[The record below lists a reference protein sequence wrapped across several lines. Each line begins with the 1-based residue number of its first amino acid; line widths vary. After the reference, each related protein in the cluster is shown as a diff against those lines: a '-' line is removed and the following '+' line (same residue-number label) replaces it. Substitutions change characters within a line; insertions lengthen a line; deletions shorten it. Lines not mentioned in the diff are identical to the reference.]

1 MQFYERLLSS
11 LQRVGGAGSVALG
24 NWWPLQGSRPR
35 RVEASGA
42 SPAVSQAC
50 VFSVTDDDF
59 ATLGIAMR
67 DGRSFAPQDR
77 LGSEPVAVVSE
88 SLARQLWPSDR
99 AVGQRMTIPLDEDG
113 SPVAHLVIGVVSDV
127 RQMHADT
134 DLKDVYLAFA
144 QRADR
149 FAFMYLRSPRTPSW
163 RSDLRAAVAAI
174 DREVAVGPPR
184 WLSLGFDDER
194 IRPEFVA
201 SLLAVFA
208 AFASVLALVGTHGV
222 IAYAVGQREREIAIR
237 MAVGADQR
245 AIITLFLRQGGV
257 VLAAGLACGAG
268 RCGGSRASAW
278 QGIGRPGSGSQGSGS
293 RIRDSGLGT
302 RGRRP
307 ISDPDS

>member
-1 MQFYERLLSS
+1 VGSASLSLRERSYPDAASRMQFYERLLSS

-50 VFSVTDDDF
+50 LFSGTDDYF

-99 AVGQRMTIPLDEDG
+99 AIGQRMTIPLDEDG
-113 SPVAHLVIGVVSDV
+113 PPVAHLVIGVVSDV

-174 DREVAVGPPR
+174 DREVAVGRRDGCRSDSTTSAPAPSSSR
-184 WLSLGFDDER
+184 RYSPCS
-194 IRPEFVA
+194 RP
-201 SLLAVFA
+201 
-208 AFASVLALVGTHGV
+208 
-222 IAYAVGQREREIAIR
+222 
-237 MAVGADQR
+237 
-245 AIITLFLRQGGV
+245 LR
-257 VLAAGLACGAG
+257 
-268 RCGGSRASAW
+268 RSSH
-278 QGIGRPGSGSQGSGS
+278 
-293 RIRDSGLGT
+293 
-302 RGRRP
+302 
-307 ISDPDS
+307 